1 MQIKQ
6 DPKIIPIDAEAFDI
20 TVDIKFP
27 DNNNNNMLPFGFV
40 KVGEIKDQYFTVKN
54 IGLYLVQLSFVFK
67 KKSVNKD
74 CFTIFPEKLDL
85 EKDQEKQIL
94 VRFCS
99 ERELELKTSRENA
112 EITMEI
118 LEGKTL
124 EVFKQISINVDVN
137 AVFSQYAIVPMKN
150 INFGPIQFND
160 SRTLT
165 FEIKN
170 EGQFEFNYTIFD
182 YLNEEFRNELMES

>member
-67 KKSVNKD
+67 KKSVTKD

-85 EKDQEKQIL
+85 EKDQEK
-94 VRFCS
+94 
-99 ERELELKTSRENA
+99 
-112 EITMEI
+112 
-118 LEGKTL
+118 
-124 EVFKQISINVDVN
+124 
-137 AVFSQYAIVPMKN
+137 
-150 INFGPIQFND
+150 
-160 SRTLT
+160 
-165 FEIKN
+165 
-170 EGQFEFNYTIFD
+170 
-182 YLNEEFRNELMES
+182 

>member
-1 MQIKQ
+1 
-6 DPKIIPIDAEAFDI
+6 
-20 TVDIKFP
+20 
-27 DNNNNNMLPFGFV
+27 
-40 KVGEIKDQYFTVKN
+40 
-54 IGLYLVQLSFVFK
+54 
-67 KKSVNKD
+67 
-74 CFTIFPEKLDL
+74 
-85 EKDQEKQIL
+85 
-94 VRFCS
+94 
-99 ERELELKTSRENA
+99 
-112 EITMEI
+112 MEI

-182 YLNEEFRNELMES
+182 YLNEEFRNELMDS

>member
-1 MQIKQ
+1 
-6 DPKIIPIDAEAFDI
+6 
-20 TVDIKFP
+20 
-27 DNNNNNMLPFGFV
+27 
-40 KVGEIKDQYFTVKN
+40 
-54 IGLYLVQLSFVFK
+54 
-67 KKSVNKD
+67 
-74 CFTIFPEKLDL
+74 
-85 EKDQEKQIL
+85 
-94 VRFCS
+94 
-99 ERELELKTSRENA
+99 
-112 EITMEI
+112 MEI

-124 EVFKQISINVDVN
+124 EVFKQISINVDIN

-182 YLNEEFRNELMES
+182 YLNEEFRNELMDS

>member
-40 KVGEIKDQYFTVKN
+40 KVGEIMDQYFTVKN

-85 EKDQEKQIL
+85 EKDQEK
-94 VRFCS
+94 
-99 ERELELKTSRENA
+99 
-112 EITMEI
+112 
-118 LEGKTL
+118 
-124 EVFKQISINVDVN
+124 
-137 AVFSQYAIVPMKN
+137 
-150 INFGPIQFND
+150 
-160 SRTLT
+160 
-165 FEIKN
+165 
-170 EGQFEFNYTIFD
+170 
-182 YLNEEFRNELMES
+182 